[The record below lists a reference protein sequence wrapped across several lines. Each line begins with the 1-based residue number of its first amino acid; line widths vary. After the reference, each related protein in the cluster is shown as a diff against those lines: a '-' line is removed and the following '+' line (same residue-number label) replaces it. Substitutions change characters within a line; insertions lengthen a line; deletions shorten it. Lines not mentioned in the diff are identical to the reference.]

1 MNILQY
7 LLSFIQISNNIS
19 LYLNNLLQQKERIP
33 SYVFNNAAEISLIYK
48 RKREK
53 EEIMKQVLTIYFT
66 FIILHISN

>member
-7 LLSFIQISNNIS
+7 LLYFIQISNNIS

-33 SYVFNNAAEISLIYK
+33 SYVFNNTEEVARNYK
-48 RKREK
+48 RKCEK
-53 EEIMKQVLTIYFT
+53 EEIIKEVLTIYFT